1 MSEMM
6 CTTEK
11 KRVAHNPE
19 HEVRERLKKAIREKH
34 GPWADEAERLFK
46 RLRLQHRE
54 ETDSQ
59 IMQLVEE
66 EMKKTLRGEM

>member
-1 MSEMM
+1 MPEMT
-6 CTTEK
+6 C
-11 KRVAHNPE
+11 AHNPE

-34 GPWADEAERLFK
+34 GRWPDEAERLFK
-46 RLRLQHRE
+46 RLRLQHKE

-66 EMKKTLRGEM
+66 RMKKTLRGEM